1 MNSYYRT
8 INEHGQVVLN
18 LPTSKIG
25 YCYPELWFCIPKNG
39 KLNYV
44 WIDLTLQ
51 MVYDLDE
58 KIFMNSYLTGE
69 ELTDEVLKEV
79 GLKATL
85 KSLAELTKE
94 IKEML

>member
-1 MNSYYRT
+1 MNSYYKT

-25 YCYPELWFCIPKNG
+25 YCYPELWFCIPKDG

-44 WIDLTLQ
+44 WIDPMLQ
-51 MVYDLDE
+51 KLYELDE
-58 KIFMNSYLTGE
+58 KVFLNSYINGP
-69 ELTDEVLKEV
+69 ELTDEVLKEI

-85 KSLAELTKE
+85 KSLAEVTKE

>member
-25 YCYPELWFCIPKNG
+25 YCYPELWFCIPKDG

-51 MVYDLDE
+51 KLYELDE
-58 KIFMNSYLTGE
+58 KVFLNSYVNGP
-69 ELTDEVLKEV
+69 ELTNEVLKEV
-79 GLKATL
+79 GLDTTL
-85 KSLAELTKE
+85 EGLAEVTKE